1 MALQYALFLILP
13 LFFPAP
19 AGLCLHTIS
28 NHTTDQRKIIDFIR
42 SKGTATKAEIVA
54 LDGGQ
59 YYCNADKYIGDRL
72 SRMVNAGMLERVK
85 PVVFRIGSGKKPGN
99 EPVNENQTTLF

>member
-1 MALQYALFLILP
+1 MTP
-13 LFFPAP
+13 
-19 AGLCLHTIS
+19 
-28 NHTTDQRKIIDFIR
+28 DQRKIINFIQ
-42 SKGTATKAEIVA
+42 SKGTATKADIVA

-59 YYCNADKYIGDRL
+59 YYRNANKHIGDRL

>member
-1 MALQYALFLILP
+1 MTP
-13 LFFPAP
+13 
-19 AGLCLHTIS
+19 
-28 NHTTDQRKIIDFIR
+28 DQRKIINFIQ

-54 LDGGQ
+54 FDGGQ

-85 PVVFRIGSGKKPGN
+85 PVVFRIGSGKNPGN
-99 EPVNENQTTLF
+99 DPVNENQTKLF

>member
-1 MALQYALFLILP
+1 MTP
-13 LFFPAP
+13 
-19 AGLCLHTIS
+19 
-28 NHTTDQRKIIDFIR
+28 DQRKIYNFIQ

-85 PVVFRIGSGKKPGN
+85 PGVFRIGSGKKSVN
-99 EPVNENQTTLF
+99 EPVNENQTKLF

>member
-1 MALQYALFLILP
+1 MTP
-13 LFFPAP
+13 
-19 AGLCLHTIS
+19 
-28 NHTTDQRKIIDFIR
+28 DQRKIINFIQ

-85 PVVFRIGSGKKPGN
+85 PGVFRIGSGKNPGN
-99 EPVNENQTTLF
+99 DPVNENQTKLF